1 MMKTSSLLRSSLAF
15 STVRLAAL
23 LLVGL
28 AFTSLAFAGPIHDA
42 AVKGDVKKIQAILA
56 ADPTQLNA
64 KDKLGNTPLHWAA
77 FHGQLPAVK
86 VLLDAGADVK
96 AKNNYGPFQPGELGG
111 ALWQGGNTHQD
122 PVWLLQSHG
131 VNAADMQNGYTP
143 LDLALFAN
151 KHKEVV
157 DLLLDKGADVNAQAS
172 SGATPLFWAVVRD
185 QKDDV
190 LTLLA
195 KGANVNLADA
205 YGDTI
210 LDVALRAQYSSIIPI
225 LVEHGADVNAID
237 QGMNR
242 PITYAKG
249 MDDTKWVKYLKD
261 HGAHE

>member
-1 MMKTSSLLRSSLAF
+1 M
-15 STVRLAAL
+15 
-23 LLVGL
+23 
-28 AFTSLAFAGPIHDA
+28 
-42 AVKGDVKKIQAILA
+42 
-56 ADPTQLNA
+56 
-64 KDKLGNTPLHWAA
+64 
-77 FHGQLPAVK
+77 
-86 VLLDAGADVK
+86 
-96 AKNNYGPFQPGELGG
+96 
-111 ALWQGGNTHQD
+111 
-122 PVWLLQSHG
+122 
-131 VNAADMQNGYTP
+131 
-143 LDLALFAN
+143 
-151 KHKEVV
+151 
-157 DLLLDKGADVNAQAS
+157 
-172 SGATPLFWAVVRD
+172 FWAVVRD

-210 LDVALRAQYSSIIPI
+210 LDVALRSQYSTIIPI

>member
-1 MMKTSSLLRSSLAF
+1 MNTYSLLRSF
-15 STVRLAAL
+15 HFFRTVRLAAL
-23 LLVGL
+23 LLAGL
-28 AFTSLAFAGPIHDA
+28 ASTSLALAAPIHDA

-77 FHGQLPAVK
+77 FHGNLPAVK
-86 VLLDAGADVK
+86 VLIDAGADVK
-96 AKNNYGPFQPGELGG
+96 AKNNYGAYMPGDLAG
-111 ALWQGGNTHQD
+111 AIGQGAGTHQD

-143 LDLALFAN
+143 LDMALFAN
-151 KHKEVV
+151 KHKEIV
-157 DLLLDKGADVNAQAS
+157 DLLLEKGADVNAQAS
-172 SGATPLFWAVVRD
+172 SGATPLFFAVLRD

-210 LDVALRAQYSSIIPI
+210 LDVALRAQFAALIPI
-225 LVEHGADVNAID
+225 LVDHGADVNA
-237 QGMNR
+237 QGQDMMR
-242 PITYAKG
+242 PLNYAQQ
-249 MDDTKWVKYLKD
+249 MDDPKWVKYLKD
-261 HGAHE
+261 KGAHN